1 MTFEEASRRFNL
13 PVKVFYRL
21 RELGLITGTTLTDAD
36 VKTVELVS
44 RVFGDPVLL
53 RTRLA
58 RFSKARREDLVRTA
72 DLNKWESYIFNRYRN
87 HIMKKSGKR
96 LYVKRIASE
105 INYYYGIEKSFTVI
119 RRIYQLRKRAYKS
132 LRKKESNLAR

>member
-1 MTFEEASRRFNL
+1 MTFEEASKRFNL
-13 PVKVFYRL
+13 PVKVFYHLCER
-21 RELGLITGTTLTDAD
+21 GFITGTTLTDAD

-44 RVFGDPVLL
+44 RIFGDPVLL

-58 RFSKARREDLVRTA
+58 KFSKARREDLIRTA
-72 DLNKWESYIFNRYRN
+72 NLNKWESYIFNRYRN

-96 LYVKRIASE
+96 LYVKRVANE
-105 INYYYGIEKSFTVI
+105 INYYYRVEKSFTVI

-132 LRKKESNLAR
+132 LGKKESNLAR